1 MQKADSSSLFDVLDA
16 ALQGGS
22 SERLVARLR
31 QITDLFLSKPNRPSE
46 ETVALSLLSSASPE
60 IIKPL
65 MNSSGDDG
73 LLIPCAKLPP
83 GSAPKPGH
91 RKLEI
96 DLSRLSK
103 SNTQRLLRFGQVR
116 EVSARSA

>member
-1 MQKADSSSLFDVLDA
+1 MQKADSSSLFDDLDA
-16 ALQGGS
+16 ALQSGS
-22 SERLVARLR
+22 SEKHVAMLR
-31 QITDLFLSKPNRPSE
+31 QVTDQFPNRLSE
-46 ETVALSLLSSASPE
+46 ETMALSLLSSASPE

-65 MNSSGDDG
+65 MNGPGDDG

-103 SNTQRLLRFGQVR
+103 SNTQRLLRFWQVR